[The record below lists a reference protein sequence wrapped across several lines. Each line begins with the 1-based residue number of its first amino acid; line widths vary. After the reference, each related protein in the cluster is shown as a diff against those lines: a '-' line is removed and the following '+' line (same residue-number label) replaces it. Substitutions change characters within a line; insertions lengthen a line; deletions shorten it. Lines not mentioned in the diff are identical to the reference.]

1 MAIKLNQSLKLGQN
15 LVMTPQLQ
23 QAIKLLQLNHLE
35 LADMITQELTDNPIL
50 EEVSDE
56 GSGDGMEGAAG
67 EDTYDP
73 EVQQQNDE
81 QSQIQAPTEDEK
93 NLGTK
98 EDDVN
103 WDAYLEEFNDG
114 PSTTTASMK
123 EIPEGDM
130 PSYENLLT
138 KSTSLEEHLLWQL
151 GMHHFTEQ
159 ETRFGQLVISALND
173 DGYFE
178 GNLSEIAQACDIEY
192 EDAEEVLKM
201 IQNFD
206 PIGIAS
212 RDLQECLM
220 IQAKL
225 LNPRSTLVES
235 IIQSCMNELEKHNL
249 PAIAKMLDVPI
260 EQVVEAQKII
270 HEFEP
275 KPGKIFTESDTQYI
289 APDIYVIKVA
299 NEFVIQMNDEGIPR
313 LRISNYYKNIVK
325 KEMALKSGVVASED
339 GGAHHQAK
347 EYVHEKLRAAM
358 WLIKSIQNRQKTIHK
373 VTEAILARQREFFE
387 KGAQFLK
394 PMVLKDIAADVGMH
408 ESTISRVT
416 TNKYM
421 HTPVGTFELK
431 YFFNSS
437 INSSD
442 GGDSLASSA
451 VKEKIKQLIAKED
464 LRKPFSDQQ
473 IVEILQK
480 DNIDIARRTVAK
492 YREMLNILP
501 SSRRKRAF

>member
-1 MAIKLNQSLKLGQN
+1 MAIQLKQSMRLGQN

-35 LADMITQELTDNPIL
+35 LADLITQELTDNPIL
-50 EEVSDE
+50 EEA
-56 GSGDGMEGAAG
+56 GDDASPDNVETAADG
-67 EDTYDP
+67 ETFDP

-81 QSQIQAPTEDEK
+81 QAQLQPATEDDK
-93 NLGTK
+93 NLGNK
-98 EDDVN
+98 DDVN
-103 WDAYLEEFNDG
+103 WEAYLEDFNDG
-114 PSTTTASMK
+114 SSTAPSMK
-123 EIPEGDM
+123 EIPDGDM

-138 KSTSLEEHLLWQL
+138 KTTSLEEHLIWQL
-151 GMHHFTEQ
+151 NMLNFTEA
-159 ETRFGQLVISALND
+159 ELAFGQMIIGALND

-178 GNLSEIAQACDIEY
+178 GNLSKMAEDAGIEY
-192 EDAEEVLKM
+192 EDAEEILKM

-206 PIGIAS
+206 PVGIGA
-212 RDLQECLM
+212 RDLQECLLA
-220 IQAKL
+220 QAKL
-225 LNPRSTLVES
+225 LSPHSVLVES
-235 IIQSCMNELEKHNL
+235 IIQSCMHELEKHNY
-249 PAIAKMLDVPI
+249 PAIAKMLDVPLDQVI
-260 EQVVEAQKII
+260 EAKKII
-270 HEFEP
+270 HELEP
-275 KPGKIFTESDTQYI
+275 KPGKIFTESETQYI
-289 APDIYVIKVA
+289 APDIYVQKVG
-299 NEFVIQMNDEGIPR
+299 NDYVIQMNDDGIPR
-313 LRISNYYKNIVK
+313 LRVSNYYKNIVK
-325 KEMALKSGVVASED
+325 KEAAANLAAGNTNPTGEQV
-339 GGAHHQAK
+339 QAK

-464 LRKPFSDQQ
+464 LKKPFSDQQ
-473 IVEILQK
+473 LVEMLQK

-501 SSRRKRAF
+501 SSKRKRAF

>member
-1 MAIKLNQSLKLGQN
+1 MAIQLKQSLKLGQN

-35 LADMITQELTDNPIL
+35 LTDLITQELTDNPIL
-50 EEVSDE
+50 EEMGEE
-56 GSGDGMEGAAG
+56 GSSEQNEASSDGEM
-67 EDTYDP
+67 YDP
-73 EVQQQNDE
+73 ELQQQNDE
-81 QSQIQAPTEDEK
+81 QAQMQAPTEDEK
-93 NLGTK
+93 VLDQK
-98 EDDVN
+98 DDVN

-114 PSTTTASMK
+114 PSTAPSMK
-123 EIPEGDM
+123 EIPDGDM

-138 KSTSLEEHLLWQL
+138 KSVSLEEHLLWQL
-151 GMHHFTEQ
+151 NLHHFTEQ
-159 ETRFGQLVISALND
+159 ELKFGQMVISALND

-178 GNLSEIAQACDIEY
+178 GNLSEIAEACGIEY
-192 EDAEEVLKM
+192 EDAEEILKM

-206 PIGIAS
+206 PIGIAA
-212 RDLQECLM
+212 RDLQECLLA
-220 IQAKL
+220 QAKL
-225 LNPRSTLVES
+225 LNPRSVLVES

-270 HEFEP
+270 HELEP
-275 KPGKIFTESDTQYI
+275 KPGKIFTESETQYI
-289 APDIYVIKVA
+289 APDIYVIKVG
-299 NEFVIQMNDEGIPR
+299 NNFVIQMNDEGIPR
-313 LRISNYYKNIVK
+313 LRISSYYRNIVK
-325 KEMALKSGVVASED
+325 KELAEQAAKGASTGPTPGSD
-339 GGAHHQAK
+339 AK

-373 VTEAILARQREFFE
+373 VTEAILSRQREFFE
-387 KGAQFLK
+387 KGTQYLK

-442 GGDSLASSA
+442 GSDSVASSA
-451 VKEKIKQLIAKED
+451 VKEKIKHLIAKED

-501 SSRRKRAF
+501 SSKRKRAF

>member
-50 EEVSDE
+50 EEVGDDS
-56 GSGDGMEGAAG
+56 SGDTG
-67 EDTYDP
+67 ESSVNDESFDP
-73 EVQQQNDE
+73 EVQQTNDE
-81 QSQIQAPTEDEK
+81 QSQLQPQTEDEK

-98 EDDVN
+98 DDVN
-103 WDAYLEEFNDG
+103 WEAYLEEFNDG
-114 PSTTTASMK
+114 PGSAPSMK
-123 EIPEGDM
+123 EIPDGDM

-151 GMHHFTEQ
+151 NMHNFTE
-159 ETRFGQLVISALND
+159 EEMRFGQMVISTLND

-178 GNLSEIAQACDIEY
+178 GNLSEIAEACGIEY
-192 EDAEEVLKM
+192 EDAEEILKM

-206 PIGIAS
+206 PLGIAS
-212 RDLQECLM
+212 RDLQECLL
-220 IQAKL
+220 IQARL

-235 IIQSCMNELEKHNL
+235 IIQSCMNELERHNL

-270 HEFEP
+270 HELEP

-289 APDIYVIKVA
+289 APDIYVIKVG
-299 NEFVIQMNDEGIPR
+299 NDFVIQMNDEGIPR
-313 LRISNYYKNIVK
+313 LRVSSYYKNIVK
-325 KEMALKSGVVASED
+325 KELAMKNSETKQAD
-339 GGAHHQAK
+339 GGAHDQAK

-373 VTEAILARQREFFE
+373 VTEAILSRQREFFE
-387 KGAQFLK
+387 KGTQFLK

-431 YFFNSS
+431 FFFNSS

-451 VKEKIKQLIAKED
+451 VKEKIKHLIAKED
-464 LRKPFSDQQ
+464 PRKPFSDQQ
-473 IVEILQK
+473 LVEILQQ
-480 DNIDIARRTVAK
+480 DNVDIARRTVAK

>member
-1 MAIKLNQSLKLGQN
+1 MAIQLKQSLKLGQN

-35 LADMITQELTDNPIL
+35 LADLITQELTDNPIL
-50 EEVSDE
+50 EEINDE
-56 GSGDGMEGAAG
+56 GSSDQNEQSSDGE
-67 EDTYDP
+67 TFDP

-81 QSQIQAPTEDEK
+81 QAQMQPQTEDEK
-93 NLGTK
+93 VLDQK
-98 EDDVN
+98 DDVN

-114 PSTTTASMK
+114 PSTAPSMK
-123 EIPEGDM
+123 EVPDGDM

-138 KSTSLEEHLLWQL
+138 KSVSLEEHLLWQL
-151 GMHHFTEQ
+151 NMHHFTDQ
-159 ETRFGQLVISALND
+159 EMKFGQMVISALND

-178 GNLSEIAQACDIEY
+178 GNLSEIAEACGIEY
-192 EDAEEVLKM
+192 EDAEEILKM

-206 PIGIAS
+206 PIGIAA
-212 RDLQECLM
+212 RDLQECLLA
-220 IQAKL
+220 QAKL
-225 LNPRSTLVES
+225 LNPRSVLVES
-235 IIQSCMNELEKHNL
+235 IIQSCMTELEKHNL

-260 EQVVEAQKII
+260 DQVVEAQRII
-270 HEFEP
+270 HELEP

-289 APDIYVIKVA
+289 APDIYVIKVG
-299 NEFVIQMNDEGIPR
+299 NNFVIQMNDDGIPR
-313 LRISNYYKNIVK
+313 LRISNYYRNIVK
-325 KEMALKSGVVASED
+325 KELADQSAKGNNATGPTPGSD
-339 GGAHHQAK
+339 AK

-387 KGAQFLK
+387 KGTQFLK
-394 PMVLKDIAADVGMH
+394 PMVLKDIASDVGMH

-442 GGDSLASSA
+442 GSDSVASSA
-451 VKEKIKQLIAKED
+451 VKEKIKQLIGKED
-464 LRKPFSDQQ
+464 VRKPFSDQQ

-501 SSRRKRAF
+501 SSKRKRAF

>member
-1 MAIKLNQSLKLGQN
+1 MAIKLTQNLKLGQN

-35 LADMITQELTDNPIL
+35 LADLITQELTDNPIL
-50 EEVSDE
+50 EEVSED
-56 GSGDGMEGAAG
+56 SSPDNVDTAADGESF
-67 EDTYDP
+67 DP
-73 EVQQQNDE
+73 EVQQHNDE
-81 QSQIQAPTEDEK
+81 QAQMQPATEDQK
-93 NLGTK
+93 ALDQK
-98 EDDVN
+98 DDVN

-114 PSTTTASMK
+114 PSTAPSMK
-123 EIPEGDM
+123 EIPDGDM
-130 PSYENLLT
+130 PSYENMLT
-138 KSTSLEEHLLWQL
+138 KTESLEEHLLWQL
-151 GMHHFTEQ
+151 NMHNFTDQ
-159 ETRFGQLVISALND
+159 EMKFGQMVISALND

-178 GNLSEIAQACDIEY
+178 GNLSEIAAACGIEY
-192 EDAEEVLKM
+192 EDAEEILKM

-220 IQAKL
+220 VQAKL
-225 LNPRSTLVES
+225 LQPRSILVES

-249 PAIAKMLDVPI
+249 PAIAKMLDKPI

-270 HEFEP
+270 HELEP
-275 KPGKIFTESDTQYI
+275 KPGKIFTESETQYI
-289 APDIYVIKVA
+289 APDIYVIKVG
-299 NEFVIQMNDEGIPR
+299 NNYVIQMNDDGIPR
-313 LRISNYYKNIVK
+313 LRISNYYRSIVK
-325 KEMALKSGVVASED
+325 KEMAENAAAAGTPNALQKND
-339 GGAHHQAK
+339 AK

-387 KGAQFLK
+387 KGTQFLK
-394 PMVLKDIAADVGMH
+394 PMVLKDIASDVGMH

-437 INSSD
+437 ISSSD
-442 GGDSLASSA
+442 GGDSVASSA

-473 IVEILQK
+473 IVEILEK

-501 SSRRKRAF
+501 SSKRKRVF